1 MAMTLNKLD
10 QLIRTN
16 VLYLLESEAE
26 LATGMFSASSR
37 ALFGDHFYLFWKFK

>member
-10 QLIRTN
+10 YPLRAN
-16 VLYLLESEAE
+16 VLYLLVSEAE

-37 ALFGDHFYLFWKFK
+37 ALFGDNFYLFWKFK